1 MTLAERIKE
10 QTQAQFS
17 ELVNNR
23 EKIETPALLP
33 YRELTLDAVDLVTKD
48 DGSMYCVVVF
58 KEFPD
63 NFYFG
68 GKVLTDIA
76 IAIYNALEAETGIP
90 IYLTEDVKVN
100 ANTQRSKNGRNYI
113 KWEIIT

>member
-1 MTLAERIKE
+1 MTLADRIKQE
-10 QTQAQFS
+10 TQQAFS
-17 ELVNNR
+17 ELVQNR

-48 DGSMYCVVVF
+48 DGSVYCVVVF

-76 IAIYNALEAETGIP
+76 IAVYNATESETGTP
-90 IYLTEDVKVN
+90 VYLTEDVKVC
-100 ANTQRSKNGRNYI
+100 ASTQRSKNGRNYI
-113 KWEIIT
+113 KWEVL